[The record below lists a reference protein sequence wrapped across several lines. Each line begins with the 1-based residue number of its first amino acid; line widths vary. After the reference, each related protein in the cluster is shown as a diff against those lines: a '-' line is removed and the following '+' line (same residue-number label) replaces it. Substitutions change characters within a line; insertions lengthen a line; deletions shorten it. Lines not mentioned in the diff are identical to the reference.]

1 MADTNLGTLQI
12 EPTQEMKDLLAALRG
27 DISALETR
35 LREIVREEIEAH
47 EQRQKVRRFA
57 RGGVK

>member
-1 MADTNLGTLQI
+1 MASADLTVQVELSEETKAIIQAFGGDLKAA
-12 EPTQEMKDLLAALRG
+12 EM
-27 DISALETR
+27 R

-57 RGGVK
+57 RGEVK

>member
-47 EQRQKVRRFA
+47 EQRQKVRCFA
-57 RGGVK
+57 RGEVK

>member
-1 MADTNLGTLQI
+1 MASADLTVQVELSEETKAIIQAFGGDLKAA
-12 EPTQEMKDLLAALRG
+12 EM
-27 DISALETR
+27 R

-57 RGGVK
+57 QGEVK